1 MEFVKKDKQGSFWME
16 RNSKV
21 IWKGSIHHKDAID
34 RKNPNGDRIDEDK
47 YYSVIKTEFKG
58 EAKYEI
64 LQSIGL
70 LYLKSGN
77 ANPNAPDMSGPVTVD
92 LGQGKTVQQ
101 KFAGWLNDRVY
112 KDANTGEEIKTKVLN
127 VNFSEP
133 LKKETDDD
141 VFPPVT
147 TAFDD
152 DAPF

>member
-34 RKNPNGDRIDEDK
+34 RKNPNGDKKDDDK
-47 YYSVIKTEFKG
+47 YYSIIKTEFNG
-58 EAKYEI
+58 EPKYE
-64 LQSIGL
+64 LVQSIGL

-77 ANPNAPDMSGPVTVD
+77 ANANAPDIAGPVTVD
-92 LGQGKTVQQ
+92 LGQGKTVEQ
-101 KFAGWLNDRVY
+101 KFAGWFVERLV
-112 KDANTGEEIKTKVLN
+112 KDVKTKILS

-133 LKKETDDD
+133 FKKETDD
-141 VFPPVT
+141 VIFPVDEVV
-147 TAFDD
+147 FDD